1 MTARNEHSTDEYL
14 KAKDLVVK
22 VSFEKDTSPEGVL
35 RCQQA
40 RAIICEL
47 LLLAKKRGRPSMKE
61 EELNEAA

>member
-1 MTARNEHSTDEYL
+1 MTARKEQSTDEYL

-35 RCQQA
+35 RSKQA

-47 LLLAKKRGRPSMKE
+47 LLLAKTRGRPSMKE